1 MLISVP
7 SGSYLKKHFELP
19 ATWIWLLQSSCLL
32 LASQLEF
39 TNSGLAAFFFQPKK
53 RRHLNLWGTCF
64 VSRLPYKILQEEYNI
79 GICPHSHSQ
88 WAVTLTKAF
97 HNHRM
102 YLYHFKGGFWV
113 CEQDWTRPF
122 KKNAPH
128 LSLDLAL
135 PLSLCFKLILHMLS
149 YASCFRIVLLS
160 YTCTFHNHVDCVW
173 VAIAQNE
180 SKWDASHQQWVK
192 PFFISAQFASSSTST
207 FCNWLFSLRNLSNCD
222 RFQSGEIHRNNLK
235 CKACERRGIGKCVN
249 YMYMTVFDSIHVTGI
264 YS

>member
-149 YASCFRIVLLS
+149 YASCFRIVLPS
-160 YTCTFHNHVDCVW
+160 YACTFHNHADCVW

-180 SKWDASHQQWVK
+180 SKWDTSHQQWVK
-192 PFFISAQFASSSTST
+192 PFFKSAVCNVEPAPSATDSSPYAT
-207 FCNWLFSLRNLSNCD
+207 LALAM
-222 RFQSGEIHRNNLK
+222 IHRNNLK

-249 YMYMTVFDSIHVTGI
+249 YIYMTIFDSIHVTGI